1 MARRE
6 GFFGGAQE
14 RVYKVHQALVYEIR
28 DNEGKKSLRL
38 GKRKVSC
45 STWGGRLLAKQSKMR
60 VSKKY

>member
-14 RVYKVHQALVYEIR
+14 RVYKVQQALVYEIR

-38 GKRKVSC
+38 GKGKV
-45 STWGGRLLAKQSKMR
+45 
-60 VSKKY
+60 